1 MTRFIIRS
9 ITSSLITM
17 LLVSVALFWLVEV
30 GSGDVTVK
38 LLGIESTPE
47 QRESYRNQL
56 GLNQSA
62 VTRYVTWLIGNDWR
76 VGSRL
81 SGELVSIQNLETNE
95 SEWWVDVDGELTR
108 WKMFGGEMIALIRQ
122 DDGNSLERP
131 VDDIWQVATDADGN
145 EIEQF
150 WGVNVENSA
159 VRWVRGANAEVQIR
173 TKAGFRTE
181 TDSPVEFIPLSKGLV
196 RGDPGQSL
204 RTGRPVAYSL
214 FPRMR
219 NTATLAGL
227 AFIIVMPLALFL
239 GVIAGVSEGRFSD
252 RFISISGLGLTA
264 TPEFVTGIFLILIF
278 GVWLKV
284 LPAASFFLNE
294 NAIFTDP
301 KILVLPILTLT
312 AVEMG
317 YVARMTRASMVD
329 VMNSPYIRTAIIK
342 GLPYRRV
349 IMKHAIRNAL
359 MAPIT
364 VIMLH
369 VNYFIGG
376 IVVVEVVFGFPGL
389 GTYIYDS
396 AIFGDFNAIEGAAMF
411 TVIIA
416 VLTRIIGDVA
426 YMFLN
431 PRIRYA

>member
-1 MTRFIIRS
+1 MK
-9 ITSSLITM
+9 
-17 LLVSVALFWLVEV
+17 E
-30 GSGDVTVK
+30 
-38 LLGIESTPE
+38 
-47 QRESYRNQL
+47 
-56 GLNQSA
+56 
-62 VTRYVTWLIGNDWR
+62 
-76 VGSRL
+76 
-81 SGELVSIQNLETNE
+81 
-95 SEWWVDVDGELTR
+95 
-108 WKMFGGEMIALIRQ
+108 
-122 DDGNSLERP
+122 DGNSVERP
-131 VDDIWQVATDADGN
+131 VEDVWQVAADADGN
-145 EIEQF
+145 DIEQF

-204 RTGRPVAYSL
+204 RTGRPVAQSL

-252 RFISISGLGLTA
+252 RFISITGLGLTA
-264 TPEFVTGIFLILIF
+264 TPEFVTGIFLIIIF
-278 GVWLKV
+278 GIWLKV

-317 YVARMTRASMVD
+317 YIARMTRASMVD

-364 VIMLH
+364 VMMLH